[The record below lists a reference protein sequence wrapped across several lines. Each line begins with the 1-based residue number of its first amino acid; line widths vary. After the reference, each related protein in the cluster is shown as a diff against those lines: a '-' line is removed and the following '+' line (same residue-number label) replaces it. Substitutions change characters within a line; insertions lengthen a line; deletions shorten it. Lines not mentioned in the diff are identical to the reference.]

1 MKHQSLKI
9 GLLSA
14 LGISCLVGIGSL
26 MNQEIQ
32 FYANEAIG
40 ENGVYTLTLQ
50 NDTSVVDGVV
60 KTNLGNNV
68 PLSISEGVTF
78 NSDDSFATLPT
89 STKIYSASSGFQVI
103 KSLQVFYQGSKLGYQ
118 LSKTSGD
125 ESNIVSFDSGTK
137 VYMLNQYQHCTL
149 KNIGTE
155 SSNIT
160 KIVVEYGCNGS
171 LEGNMFNY
179 TTGGS
184 SYWDIATDE
193 EGVTSITSNYDST
206 DSKLNLAAF
215 MTLKGVRMGVGT
227 VAYDIYFDSTQ
238 GKSGFGNLK
247 GFATNVKS
255 ENTVYGGDYI
265 SSGVLTAPNSATTDG
280 RVMTYGFKPTNAS
293 AAVGWAHVNSTGGD
307 ANPVASFNGTSVKND
322 ATTRIITQVENSL
335 DYGKIVTNY
344 IETAGGYS
352 AKYVTNKDLSAF
364 TGSCVGLQLQKKG
377 LKVSN
382 VVITSLDEVD
392 SIVKADRNEVAVI
405 PEGEG
410 TQESPYLIS
419 SISNY
424 LWFLEKAASSTSHF
438 KLTSDLDLSNKAS
451 YAMANSQSA
460 ETAFK
465 GTFDGNGHKIIG
477 ISSLFI
483 TSSVDAEYPAVVAA
497 YPSVFGYV
505 TGGTIKNLT
514 LDVKFESTVE
524 RTAGFV
530 SCLAGGTISNCTLN
544 GLVYGIGTSGGAG
557 GFVANAASG
566 QANIDNCLNYATIRN
581 SSASGNTF
589 AGGIVASN
597 EAPSKT
603 VSGAKLLISNCK
615 NYGNV
620 YAKGSFVGGIIGL
633 YRAVTNNVITSC
645 YNFGDISG
653 IVATNAQVSGI
664 AGNNRNTIASSLV
677 FSDCLINNKLASTFT
692 TLGTKTAQGYL
703 VGRLDGTA
711 AKLGEGNGLCDIN
724 GNAL

>member
-1 MKHQSLKI
+1 MKNQSLKI

-32 FYANEAIG
+32 FYANEAVG
-40 ENGVYTLTLQ
+40 DNGVYTLTLQ

-137 VYMLNQYQHCTL
+137 VYMLNQYQHFTL

-171 LEGNMFNY
+171 LDGNMFNY

-238 GKSGFGNLK
+238 GKTAFGNLK

-255 ENTVYGGDYI
+255 ETTVYGGDYI
-265 SSGVLTAPNSATTDG
+265 SSGVLSAADSSTTDG
-280 RVMTYGFKPTNAS
+280 RVMTYGFTPTNGS
-293 AAVGWAHVNSTGGD
+293 YVGWAHVNSNGD
-307 ANPVASFNGTSVKND
+307 VINPSADFNGTSVKND

-335 DYGKIVTNY
+335 DHGKIITNY

-364 TGSCVGLQLQKKG
+364 TGSCVGLQLQQKG

-392 SIVKADRNEVAVI
+392 SIIKADGSEVAVK
-405 PEGEG
+405 PKGEG

-460 ETAFK
+460 GTAFK
-465 GTFDGNGHKIIG
+465 GTFDGNGHKIVG

-483 TSSVDAEYPAVVAA
+483 TTTVAA

-514 LDVKFESTVE
+514 LDVKFESSVDK
-524 RTAGFV
+524 TAGFA
-530 SCLAGGTISNCTLN
+530 SCLTGGTISNCTLN
-544 GLVYGIGTSGGAG
+544 GLIYGIGTSGGVG
-557 GFVANAASG
+557 GFVGYAASG

-589 AGGIVASN
+589 AGGIVASS
-597 EAPSKT
+597 EASSKT

-620 YAKGSFVGGIIGL
+620 YANGSFVGGIIGL

-664 AGNNRNTIASSLV
+664 AGNNRNTINSSLV
-677 FSDCLINNKLASTFT
+677 FENCLINNKLASTFT
-692 TLGTKTAQGYL
+692 TLGTSSVQGYL
-703 VGRLDGTA
+703 VGKLDGTG
-711 AKLGEGNGLCDIN
+711 KLGAGNGLCDIN

>member
-50 NDTSVVDGVV
+50 NNTSVVDGVV

-137 VYMLNQYQHCTL
+137 VYMLNQYQHFTL

-171 LEGNMFNY
+171 LDGNMFNY

-206 DSKLNLAAF
+206 DSNLNLAAF

-255 ENTVYGGDYI
+255 ETTVYGEDYI
-265 SSGVLTAPNSATTDG
+265 SSGVLLSPNKSETDG
-280 RVMTYGFKPTNAS
+280 RVMTYGFKRTGDTK
-293 AAVGWAHVNSTGGD
+293 AAGWAHVNSSGGD
-307 ANPVASFNGTSVKND
+307 ANPVATFNGTSVKNN

-364 TGSCVGLQLQKKG
+364 TGSCVGLQLQNKG

-392 SIVKADRNEVAVI
+392 SIVKADGTEVAVK

-424 LWFLEKAASSTSHF
+424 LWFLEKAALSTSHF
-438 KLTSDLDLSNKAS
+438 KLTSDLDLSNKSS
-451 YAMANSQSA
+451 YAMANSKNA

-465 GTFDGNGHKIIG
+465 GTFDGDGHKIIG

-483 TSSVDAEYPAVVAA
+483 TSSVST

-514 LDVKFESTVE
+514 LDVKFESSVDK
-524 RTAGFV
+524 TAGFV
-530 SCLAGGTISNCTLN
+530 SRLTGGTISNCTLN
-544 GLVYGIGTSGGAG
+544 GLVYGIGTSSGVG
-557 GFVANAASG
+557 GFVSYAGTG
-566 QANIDNCLNYATIRN
+566 QTNINNCSNYATIRN
-581 SSASGNTF
+581 SSVPADTATSHYTF

-597 EAPSKT
+597 QGAT
-603 VSGAKLLISNCK
+603 VLISNCK

-620 YAKGSFVGGIIGL
+620 YAKDSFVGGIIGL
-633 YRAVTNNVITSC
+633 YRAGTNNVITSC

-653 IVATNAQVSGI
+653 IVASNAQVSGI